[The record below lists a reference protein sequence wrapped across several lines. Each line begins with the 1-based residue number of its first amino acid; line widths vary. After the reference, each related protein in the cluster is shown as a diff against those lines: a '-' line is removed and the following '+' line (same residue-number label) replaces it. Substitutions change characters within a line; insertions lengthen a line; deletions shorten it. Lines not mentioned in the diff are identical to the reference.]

1 MIFHDMIFWGFFLHT
16 KSPTMG
22 RKSVAVAVLLV
33 TFVAAATIKDN
44 KSAAMSVDMPSIT
57 SASCELTHSDNPED

>member
-1 MIFHDMIFWGFFLHT
+1 
-16 KSPTMG
+16 MG

-44 KSAAMSVDMPSIT
+44 KSAAKSVDMPSIT
-57 SASCELTHSDNPED
+57 SASCELTHSDNPEDWQ